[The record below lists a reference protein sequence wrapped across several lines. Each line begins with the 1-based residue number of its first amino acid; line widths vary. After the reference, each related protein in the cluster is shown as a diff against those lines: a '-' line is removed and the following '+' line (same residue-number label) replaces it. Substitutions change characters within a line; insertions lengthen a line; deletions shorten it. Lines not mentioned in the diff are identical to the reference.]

1 MDYAK
6 EEAER
11 NYQSPELPAKV
22 HRDPKDSGRPR
33 TLYKYRAE
41 ITKGEDLRYVSHLD
55 YANIFIRAF
64 KRSGLP
70 MAYSEGFNH
79 HMKVAFASA
88 LSLGVTSE
96 AEYMEFELLK
106 PVCQPEVFDKLKAQL
121 PPGIELKE
129 LREVKT
135 KQKAM
140 MAQADEARYAAYMP
154 LRGDF
159 VLAQAAVKRYNEA
172 KEVQFQRVTPK
183 KKRDIELKKY
193 MKQAVKVSLE
203 GNTLVLAIDIAI
215 TDSGSVK
222 PSEVIAA
229 LVEQFE
235 LPAKAAE
242 ARITRTA
249 MLSNGK
255 RLVELV

>member
-1 MDYAK
+1 M
-6 EEAER
+6 
-11 NYQSPELPAKV
+11 
-22 HRDPKDSGRPR
+22 
-33 TLYKYRAE
+33 
-41 ITKGEDLRYVSHLD
+41 
-55 YANIFIRAF
+55 
-64 KRSGLP
+64 
-70 MAYSEGFNH
+70 
-79 HMKVAFASA
+79 
-88 LSLGVTSE
+88 
-96 AEYMEFELLK
+96 
-106 PVCQPEVFDKLKAQL
+106 
-121 PPGIELKE
+121 
-129 LREVKT
+129 
-135 KQKAM
+135 
-140 MAQADEARYAAYMP
+140 
-154 LRGDF
+154 
-159 VLAQAAVKRYNEA
+159 KRYNEA

-193 MKQAVKVSLE
+193 MKQPVKVSLE
-203 GNTLVLAIDIAI
+203 GNTLVLDIDIAI